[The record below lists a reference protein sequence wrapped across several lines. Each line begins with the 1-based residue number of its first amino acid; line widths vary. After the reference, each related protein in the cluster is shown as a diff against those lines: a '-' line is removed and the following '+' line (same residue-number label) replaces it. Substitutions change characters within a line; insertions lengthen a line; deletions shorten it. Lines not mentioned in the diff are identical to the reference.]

1 MRLSD
6 IAEFVSEKIELEN
19 IALEQYVTTDSL
31 LPNKQGRETATNLP
45 PQSCKLTYFKPGDV
59 LVANIR
65 PYLKKVWMADCEGG
79 SSADVLTFRAKQGH
93 SSAFLYAV
101 LLQDAFLDY
110 AMLGAKGS
118 KMPRGD
124 KEQIMRYKMPTF
136 SPTDEEKI
144 GNLIVNLN
152 KKVAN
157 SIAINH
163 NLEAMAKQLYDYWF
177 VQFDFPNAEGKP
189 YKSSGGKMVW
199 NEKLKREIPEGWCV
213 STIADLM
220 PIITGKEDANFSVP
234 NGKYKFFTCSK
245 EVLNCN
251 DAVFHGDAVLLSG
264 NGDIHTKYYSGD
276 FNAYQR
282 TYVLI
287 AETPLYFAATYF
299 VCTNEI
305 QRLLQGT
312 SGSIIK
318 FITKGMIE
326 RIPVLITDRI
336 ELYERLNLLLKQC
349 LLNKS
354 EIESLTKQRD
364 ELLPLLMNGQVSVNY
379 DL

>member
-1 MRLSD
+1 MSLY
-6 IAEFVSEKIELEN
+6 N
-19 IALEQYVTTDSL
+19 IQIPA
-31 LPNKQGRETATNLP
+31 NET
-45 PQSCKLTYFKPGDV
+45 V
-59 LVANIR
+59 
-65 PYLKKVWMADCEGG
+65 
-79 SSADVLTFRAKQGH
+79 
-93 SSAFLYAV
+93 
-101 LLQDAFLDY
+101 
-110 AMLGAKGS
+110 
-118 KMPRGD
+118 
-124 KEQIMRYKMPTF
+124 
-136 SPTDEEKI
+136 
-144 GNLIVNLN
+144 
-152 KKVAN
+152 
-157 SIAINH
+157 NH

-305 QRLLQGT
+305 QRLLQRT

-379 DL
+379 DLSVVALLWRTPCRLVVGYRPFLICSRGEGVSPLGACSGRCNQSRTVEKRLRVFLLGLGHRPCSFGRGDDTEPKFVLTRESVCWK